1 MVVHTESSDLVFT
14 PTGNRV
20 WVAMTGTESISVTML
35 PDAIKI
41 FHSENKLFGDLHD
54 ALQYIINLTG
64 QRPLFKMD
72 ETTANVK
79 SGCD

>member
-1 MVVHTESSDLVFT
+1 MVVHTESSELVFT
-14 PTGNRV
+14 PIGNKV
-20 WVAMTGTESISVTML
+20 WTAMTGTESISVTML
-35 PDAIKI
+35 PDVIKI

-54 ALQYIINLTG
+54 ALQYITNLTG

-72 ETTANVK
+72 EVTANTK

>member
-1 MVVHTESSDLVFT
+1 MVVQAKSSDLVFT
-14 PTGNRV
+14 PIGNRV
-20 WVAMTGTESISVTML
+20 WVAMMESESISVTML

-41 FHSENKLFGDLHD
+41 FHGENKLFGDLHD
-54 ALQYIINLTG
+54 ALQYITNLTG

-72 ETTANVK
+72 EETANTR

>member
-20 WVAMTGTESISVTML
+20 WVAMTVTESISVTML

-54 ALQYIINLTG
+54 ALQYITNLTG
-64 QRPLFKMD
+64 QRPLFKMN
-72 ETTANVK
+72 EATANTK